1 MRKGDESVKILL
13 ITVAGLSSRFSK
25 SLGRECLKCLYHE
38 RDIREC
44 LLYRMLQQSP
54 FFDKYIIVGGFR
66 FDELKDVLERDF
78 TEFRDKMILVE
89 NEKYA
94 EYGSGYS
101 LYAGLK
107 AAFKLEFD
115 ELVFAEGDLYV
126 DAGSFGKVCTAKN
139 NVITRNAEPILASK
153 AVAYYFDVQYGIH
166 YIYDTSHSTLEI
178 REPFLGIF
186 NSGQIWKFA
195 QPDKLRETVQK
206 MDAKAW
212 QGTNL
217 ELIQR
222 YFGGLDE
229 KEYEM
234 VAFERWVNCNTV
246 DDYKSI

>member
-1 MRKGDESVKILL
+1 MKILL

-25 SLGRECLKCLYHE
+25 SLGRECLKCIYHE
-38 RDIREC
+38 KDIREC
-44 LLYRMLQQSP
+44 LLYRMLKQSP
-54 FFDKYIIVGGFR
+54 SFDKYIIVGGYR
-66 FDELKDVLERDF
+66 FEELQSVLENDF
-78 TEFRDKMILVE
+78 TEFQDKIILVE

-107 AAFKLEFD
+107 AAFQMEFD

-126 DAGSFGKVCTAKN
+126 DAASFEKVCSISN
-139 NVITRNAEPILASK
+139 NVITRNAEPILASR
-153 AVAYYFDVQYGIH
+153 AVAYYYDTQYGIH
-166 YIYDTSHSTLEI
+166 YIYDTSHSALEI
-178 REPFLGIF
+178 KEPFLGIF

-195 QPDKLRETVQK
+195 QPARLRQTVHD
-206 MDAKAW
+206 MDEKEW

-229 KEYEM
+229 KAYEM

-246 DDYKSI
+246 EDYKSI